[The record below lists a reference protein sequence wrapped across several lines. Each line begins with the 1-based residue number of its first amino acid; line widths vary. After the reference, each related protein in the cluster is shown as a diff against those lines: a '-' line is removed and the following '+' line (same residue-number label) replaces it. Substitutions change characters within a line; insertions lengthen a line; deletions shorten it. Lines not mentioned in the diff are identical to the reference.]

1 MFIEKTYNH
10 LKNKIL
16 ENALLET
23 DMNNKFGNKD
33 VGFENYFKG
42 TALDKAIEKEVEL
55 STGNKN
61 IDKLLDFKYSN
72 NSIEIKDKQKDLSN
86 KLKNEI
92 MEELADFFNK
102 LKDEKGEISNY
113 KVEKLEDK
121 LKKENSIFTI
131 IKNNEDSKKMTS
143 FKEIQEDILAYAIKE
158 YKDENRKVLDVEI
171 PAISIKEELKEKFN
185 TLFNELYPNKGE
197 LVFEKAEELGITFDE
212 NGYINEFEPNQ
223 VKSFIQN
230 KNNEVLE
237 EVNQI
242 IEIIKDDKNSRDI
255 SVNEFDKAIKETGIF
270 KENGITKNL
279 KYIEDKIFS
288 DWRTEKVEKII
299 ENKKFEEIS
308 VENPNVQ
315 KELKDRFEY
324 YGLKKGNFEKLE
336 ENYNKLN
343 KIDDMKQYEHNLRL
357 RYSEQIKE
365 NNQLEQEPKKE
376 KEMKL

>member
-61 IDKLLDFKYSN
+61 IDKLLNFKYSN

-92 MEELADFFNK
+92 MEELADFFKK

-121 LKKENSIFTI
+121 LKKENSIFTM
-131 IKNNEDSKKMTS
+131 IKSNEDNKKMTS

-315 KELKDRFEY
+315 KEIKNRFEY

>member
-33 VGFENYFKG
+33 IGFEDYFKG

-61 IDKLLDFKYSN
+61 IDKLLNFEYSN

-92 MEELADFFNK
+92 MEELPDFFKK

-121 LKKENSIFTI
+121 LKKENSIFTM

-185 TLFNELYPNKGE
+185 TLFDELYPNKGE

-279 KYIEDKIFS
+279 KHIEDKIFS

>member
-61 IDKLLDFKYSN
+61 IDKLLNFKYSN

-92 MEELADFFNK
+92 MEELADFFNQ

-121 LKKENSIFTI
+121 LKKENSIFTM

-343 KIDDMKQYEHNLRL
+343 KIDDMKQYEYNLRL

>member
-61 IDKLLDFKYSN
+61 IDKLLNFKYSN

-92 MEELADFFNK
+92 MEELADFFNQ

-121 LKKENSIFTI
+121 LKKENSIFTM

-197 LVFEKAEELGITFDE
+197 LVFEKAEELDITFDE

-365 NNQLEQEPKKE
+365 NNQLEQEPKKG